1 MLKRGGDAV
10 DGGLVILKGAC
21 AVVVRGGWR
30 RGWSGMVIASAVL
43 LLLPA
48 MNSLPLRT
56 HRGEVL

>member
-21 AVVVRGGWR
+21 TVVARGGWR
-30 RGWSGMVIASAVL
+30 RGWSGTAYCIGVIVVATC
-43 LLLPA
+43 
-48 MNSLPLRT
+48 NELPLRT